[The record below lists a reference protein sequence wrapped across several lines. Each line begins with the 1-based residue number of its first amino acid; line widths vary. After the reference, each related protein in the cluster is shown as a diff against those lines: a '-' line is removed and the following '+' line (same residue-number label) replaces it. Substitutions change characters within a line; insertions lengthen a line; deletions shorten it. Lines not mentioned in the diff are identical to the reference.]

1 MEIKS
6 HIEKAKKGDQVA
18 FTFLLDHYWNEVYG
32 FMLKRTENETDAEDI
47 TIETFSKAFDKIAT
61 YNPEF
66 QFNTWLIAIAKNVH
80 IDMLRKKKSTLFV
93 EITDEEDQQAYNIA
107 DSSPSAEDELITEQN
122 LSRLLQFIKELKPH
136 YQEVIQLRYFQE
148 LSYQEIAEQLNINVG
163 TSKSNLSRAKL
174 ILKEKIEALTGS
186 KKMPKVK

>member
-1 MEIKS
+1 MEINKK
-6 HIEKAKKGDQVA
+6 IEKAKKGDQIA

-47 TIETFSKAFDKIAT
+47 TIETFSKAFDKIST
-61 YNPEF
+61 YNSEF

-80 IDMLRKKKSTLFV
+80 IDLLRKKRSNLFV
-93 EITDEEDQQAYNIA
+93 EITEEQDRQAQNIA
-107 DSSPSAEDELITEQN
+107 DTTPSAEDELITEQN

-148 LSYQEIAEQLNINVG
+148 LSYQEIATKIDEPISNV
-163 TSKSNLSRAKL
+163 KIKLLRAKKL
-174 ILKEKIEALTGS
+174 LAEIIQQKS
-186 KKMPKVK
+186 

>member
-1 MEIKS
+1 MEIKKY
-6 HIEKAKKGDQVA
+6 IEKAKKGDQVA
-18 FTFLLDHYWNEVYG
+18 FTFLLDRYWNEVYG
-32 FMLKRTENETDAEDI
+32 FMLKRTENETDSEDI

-80 IDMLRKKKSTLFV
+80 IDMLRKKKSTVFV
-93 EITDEEDQQAYNIA
+93 EITDEEDQQAYNVA

-136 YQEVIQLRYFQE
+136 YQEVIQMRYFQE
-148 LSYQEIAEQLNINVG
+148 MSYQEMADHLNEPLNNI
-163 TSKSNLSRAKL
+163 KIKLLRAKKL
-174 ILKEKIEALTGS
+174 LAEIITQK
-186 KKMPKVK
+186 

>member
-1 MEIKS
+1 MEIKNQ
-6 HIEKAKKGDQVA
+6 IEKAKKGDQTA
-18 FTFLLDHYWNEVYG
+18 FTFLLNQYWNEVYG
-32 FMLKRTENETDAEDI
+32 FMLLRTQNETNAEDI

-80 IDMLRKKKSTLFV
+80 IDLLRKNKSSLFID
-93 EITDEEDQQAYNIA
+93 ITNEENQQAYNIA
-107 DSSPSAEDELITEQN
+107 DTTPSAEDELITEQN

-148 LSYQEIAEQLNINVG
+148 LSYQEIATKIGEPLSNV
-163 TSKSNLSRAKL
+163 KVKLLRAKKL
-174 ILKEKIEALTGS
+174 LAEIIRNKR
-186 KKMPKVK
+186 

>member
-1 MEIKS
+1 MKINKK
-6 HIEKAKKGDQVA
+6 IEKAKKGDQIA

-47 TIETFSKAFDKIAT
+47 TIETFSKAFDKIST
-61 YNPEF
+61 YNSEF

-80 IDMLRKKKSTLFV
+80 IDLLRKKKSNLFV
-93 EITDEEDQQAYNIA
+93 EITEEQDRQAQNIA
-107 DSSPSAEDELITEQN
+107 DTTPSAEDELITEQN

-148 LSYQEIAEQLNINVG
+148 LSYQEIATKIDEPISNV
-163 TSKSNLSRAKL
+163 KIKLLRAKKL
-174 ILKEKIEALTGS
+174 LAEIIQQKR
-186 KKMPKVK
+186 

>member
-1 MEIKS
+1 MEITKN
-6 HIEKAKKGDQVA
+6 IELAKKGDQVA

-80 IDMLRKKKSTLFV
+80 IDMLRKRKSSLFV
-93 EITDEEDQQAYNIA
+93 DYSDANDYQAYNIA
-107 DSSPSAEDELITEQN
+107 DTAPSAEDKIITEQN
-122 LSRLLQFIKELKPH
+122 LSQLLRYIKELKPH

-148 LSYQEIAEQLNINVG
+148 MSYQEIADDIGEPLNNI
-163 TSKSNLSRAKL
+163 KIKLLRAKKL
-174 ILKEKIEALTGS
+174 LAEIIEK
-186 KKMPKVK
+186 KR

>member
-1 MEIKS
+1 MEIKPY
-6 HIEKAKKGDQVA
+6 IDKAKNGDQVA
-18 FTFLLDHYWNEVYG
+18 FTFLLDFYWNEVYG

-80 IDMLRKKKSTLFV
+80 IDLLRKKRSSLFID
-93 EITDEEDQQAYNIA
+93 ITDEEDQQAYNVA
-107 DSSPSAEDELITEQN
+107 DTTPSAEDVLITEQN

-148 LSYQEIAEQLNINVG
+148 LSYQEIAEKIHEPLSNV
-163 TSKSNLSRAKL
+163 KIKLLRAKKL
-174 ILKEKIEALTGS
+174 LAEIIQS
-186 KKMPKVK
+186 HR

>member
-1 MEIKS
+1 MEIS
-6 HIEKAKKGDQVA
+6 LHIEKAKKGDQVA
-18 FTFLLDHYWNEVYG
+18 FTFLLDHYWSDVYG

-80 IDMLRKKKSTLFV
+80 IDMLRRKKSTIFV
-93 EITDEEDQQAYNIA
+93 EITDKEDQQAYNVA

-148 LSYQEIAEQLNINVG
+148 MSYQEIATQLNEPLSNV
-163 TSKSNLSRAKL
+163 KIKLLRAKKL
-174 ILKEKIEALTGS
+174 LAEIIAKTK
-186 KKMPKVK
+186 